1 MSSQIAGHLAE
12 IRARM
17 ADACR
22 RARRDATEVEL
33 IAVSKT
39 FPVEAVA
46 EAVAAGQGLFGE
58 SKQQEAE
65 SKIAALPA
73 GLRWHFIGHVQ
84 RNKVRKLLPAFEAIH
99 GIDSLKLARYTNQIA
114 GELGIRPQLFL
125 QVNVGDEE
133 SKFGF
138 EPEDLLEQADL
149 LAELTHVDIVG
160 LMTIP
165 PATETAEQA
174 RPWFAELRELRDR
187 LRGITAMKL
196 PHLSMGM
203 SGDYEVAIEEGA
215 TLVRVGS
222 AIFGKRAY
230 RVDGEL
236 G

>member
-1 MSSQIAGHLAE
+1 MSSTIASQLEE

-22 RARRDATEVEL
+22 RAGRGVAEADL

-39 FPVEAVA
+39 FPAEAVA
-46 EAVAAGQGLFGE
+46 EAVAAGQQLFGE
-58 SKQQEAE
+58 SRQQEAE
-65 SKIAALPA
+65 PKMAALPA

-99 GIDSLKLARYTNQIA
+99 GIDSLRLAAYTDQIA
-114 GELGIRPQLFL
+114 GELGLRPQLFL

-138 EPEDLLEQADL
+138 DPEDLLAQCDP
-149 LAELTHVDIVG
+149 LAGMQHVDFIG

-165 PATETAEQA
+165 PPVASAADA
-174 RPWFAELRELRDR
+174 RPWFAALRDLRDR
-187 LRGITAMKL
+187 LRERTGLEL

-203 SGDYEVAIEEGA
+203 SGDFEAAIAEGA

-230 RVDGEL
+230 RVDGEM

>member
-1 MSSQIAGHLAE
+1 MTTTIADHLAE

-17 ADACR
+17 AAACQ
-22 RARRDATEVEL
+22 RADRVATEVEL

-39 FPVEAVA
+39 FPAEAVA
-46 EAVAAGQGLFGE
+46 EAVAAGQVLFGE

-65 SKIAALPA
+65 PKIAALPPH
-73 GLRWHFIGHVQ
+73 LRWHFIGHVQ
-84 RNKVRKLLPAFEAIH
+84 RNKVRKLLPSFEAIH
-99 GIDSLKLARYTNQIA
+99 GIDSLRLASYTDQIA
-114 GELGIRPQLFL
+114 AELGIRPRLFL
-125 QVNVGDEE
+125 QINVGDEE
-133 SKFGF
+133 SKFGLDPDQLMVQGDQF
-138 EPEDLLEQADL
+138 
-149 LAELTHVDIVG
+149 AELSHVDIVG
-160 LMTIP
+160 LMAIP
-165 PATETAEQA
+165 PAAETAEQA

-187 LRGITAMKL
+187 LRASTGMAL

-203 SGDYEVAIEEGA
+203 SDDFEVAIEEGA